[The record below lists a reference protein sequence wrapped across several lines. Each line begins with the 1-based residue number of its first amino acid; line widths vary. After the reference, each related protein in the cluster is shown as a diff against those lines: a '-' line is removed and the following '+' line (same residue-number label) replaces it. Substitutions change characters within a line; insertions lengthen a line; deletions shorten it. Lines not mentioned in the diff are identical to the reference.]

1 MTAHKRSSRL
11 QPVARLAEER
21 EQQAG
26 RLLGERRE
34 ILQQHQRQLQ
44 ELESY
49 REEYLQRL
57 QEAARGGIGALRLRH
72 YQSFVGRL
80 SEAIAQQQ
88 RVAQEAQQELETARH
103 AWFQSRN
110 RVKMVDS
117 VMVSAQADE
126 QRQELR
132 SEQRETDEHVRRGSG

>member
-1 MTAHKRSSRL
+1 MATEKRSDRL
-11 QPVARLAEER
+11 QPVARLAQDR

-26 RLLGERRE
+26 RLLGERRQL
-34 ILQQHQRQLQ
+34 LQQYRQQLQ

-57 QEAARGGIGALRLRH
+57 QQAARNGIGAITLRH
-72 YQSFVGRL
+72 YQSFVGKL
-80 SEAIAQQQ
+80 SEAIMQQQ
-88 RVAQEAQQELETARH
+88 RIAEEAQQGVEEARN

-110 RVKMVDS
+110 RTKMVDS
-117 VMVSAQADE
+117 VMVNARTEE

-132 SEQRETDEHVRRGSG
+132 SEQRESDERAQRGSR